1 MEWKTI
7 DINIQNIATET
18 DKAVLIK
25 IPKNSDFKGYSF
37 WHTKKLVWKGKTQD
51 TITIGYNDDFN
62 FALIKYGK
70 GTWNKNEKI
79 SEIKIDIETFEK
91 IFKSKNNKRPK
102 GNHYSN
108 NIVCPLCE
116 EEHITHKEY
125 NGTHI
130 YICEDCPFIGLE
142 YIDVKDAENLLDF
155 LKNR

>member
-70 GTWNKNEKI
+70 GT
-79 SEIKIDIETFEK
+79 
-91 IFKSKNNKRPK
+91 
-102 GNHYSN
+102 
-108 NIVCPLCE
+108 
-116 EEHITHKEY
+116 
-125 NGTHI
+125 
-130 YICEDCPFIGLE
+130 
-142 YIDVKDAENLLDF
+142 
-155 LKNR
+155 